1 MSSLPVSRSGTLD
14 LRYLEEGKTLLDRDP
29 VQASERLYKAV
40 EETVKA
46 LAVHFNLGEVLE
58 NVERRGR

>member
-14 LRYLEEGKTLLDRDP
+14 LRYLEEGKTLLGRDP

-40 EETVKA
+40 EEVVKA